1 MWNELLVKFEEYMQ
15 MRRFSSRTVE
25 TYRSESRRFLSWLVE
40 KGIEKIS
47 RVDKERVKEY
57 QNFLF
62 YLKRGDKGLSYV
74 TQSLKLSAV
83 KCFFRFLVKEN
94 YLLCDPAKDIELPK
108 FPKRLPRDT
117 LSVKEAQALMVAPDS
132 NTPTGTRDRAIL
144 ELLYSTGMRNT
155 ELRCLKLSDVDS
167 RRGEVRI
174 SFGKGRKTR
183 IVPIGEVAAHF
194 LALYLDNARSHLVR
208 RVDEELLFVS
218 WRGRKLSKGSLTE
231 VVHRYAVKAKIAKKV
246 TCHTLRHSCATHM
259 LRGKADLRYIQE
271 MLGHGSLSTTQI
283 YTKVELSDLKRV
295 HRECHPRNR
304 L

>member
-1 MWNELLVKFEEYMQ
+1 
-15 MRRFSSRTVE
+15 
-25 TYRSESRRFLSWLVE
+25 
-40 KGIEKIS
+40 
-47 RVDKERVKEY
+47 
-57 QNFLF
+57 
-62 YLKRGDKGLSYV
+62 
-74 TQSLKLSAV
+74 
-83 KCFFRFLVKEN
+83 
-94 YLLCDPAKDIELPK
+94 
-108 FPKRLPRDT
+108 